1 MIDLLLATL
10 RSLRAH
16 ALRFSLTSLGIVWGA
31 MMLVFLSAMMEG
43 IDRHFKVELEEVG
56 PKIVVL
62 WPGAVLKN
70 RVGERGAR
78 LVEVEEDDLASMQAL
93 RIVEDVAPDILL
105 WNQIVRAGPRTK
117 LLAVNGG
124 SERTQAIRNFEVAE
138 GRFLT
143 PTDVERGSRVAFLG
157 TEAAERLFGR
167 APAVGRTIQIES
179 VSFRVIGVSV
189 AKGDQLVHVNGT
201 DDTLV
206 IIPWTTARR
215 WLERGDHFEQVI
227 FAPPSKEASFTA
239 VDHTRELLALRH
251 DFHPSIDTALSYLNF
266 YEVMKDVYNV
276 QMGLRIFLMA
286 AGVITLL
293 VGAMGVMN
301 IMLVVVGERT
311 VEIGLRKAVGA
322 TSRSIFVQFV
332 AEAAAVC
339 GISGVIGAL
348 LGIAM
353 TQLLGGVSAP
363 GTPTS
368 SPPVLDPV
376 TGIAI
381 VTSLVV
387 TGMVAGLLPALRAA
401 RVPPSEALRG
411 L

>member
-1 MIDLLLATL
+1 VLDLLLATL

-31 MMLVFLSAMMEG
+31 MMLVFLSATMEG
-43 IDRHFKVELEEVG
+43 IDRHFKRELEEVG
-56 PKIVVL
+56 PKIIIL
-62 WPGAVLKN
+62 WPGSVLKN

-78 LVEVEEDDLASMQAL
+78 PVKLDEDDVDAVQTLHS
-93 RIVEDVAPDILL
+93 VEDVAPDIVL
-105 WNQIVRAGPRTK
+105 WSQIVRAGRRTK
-117 LLAVNGG
+117 LLMVNGA
-124 SERTQAIRNFEVAE
+124 SERSQAIRNFQVAE

-143 PTDVERGSRVAFLG
+143 PTDVERRERVAFLG
-157 TEAAERLFGR
+157 AEAARRLFGDE
-167 APAVGRTIQIES
+167 PVLGRRIQIEG
-179 VSFRVIGVSV
+179 VAFRVIGV
-189 AKGDQLVHVNGT
+189 AQPKGDQLVHVNGK

-206 IIPWTTARR
+206 VVPWTTARR
-215 WLERGDHFEQVI
+215 WLEREDHFEQVI
-227 FAPPSKEASFTA
+227 FSSQTPEASFGA
-239 VDHTRELLALRH
+239 VDQSRDLLALRH
-251 DFHPSIDTALSYLNF
+251 AFPPSVDTALSYLNF
-266 YEVMKDVYNV
+266 HEILRDIYNV
-276 QMGLRIFLMA
+276 QLGLRIFLMA
-286 AGVITLL
+286 AGAITLL

-301 IMLVVVGERT
+301 IMLVVIGERT

-322 TSRSIFVQFV
+322 SSRAIFLQFL

-339 GISGVIGAL
+339 GISGLLGAG

-353 TQLLGGVSAP
+353 TQLLGGVSPP

-376 TGIAI
+376 TLVA
-381 VTSLVV
+381 VVVSLVV
-387 TGMVAGLLPALRAA
+387 TGMLAGVLPALRAA

>member
-1 MIDLLLATL
+1 MIDLLLSTL

-43 IDRHFKVELEEVG
+43 VDRHFRRELQEVG
-56 PKIVVL
+56 PRIVIL
-62 WPGAVLKN
+62 WPGSVLKN

-78 LVEVEEDDLASMQAL
+78 LVEVEEDDLDSLQTL
-93 RIVEDVAPDILL
+93 DSIEDVAPDILL
-105 WNQIVRAGPRTK
+105 WAQIVRAGRRTK
-117 LLAVNGG
+117 LLAVNGA

-143 PTDVERGSRVAFLG
+143 PTDIERGARVAFLG
-157 TEAAERLFGR
+157 AESAERLFGR
-167 APAVGRTIQIES
+167 EPAVGRRIQIES

-189 AKGDQLVHVNGT
+189 PKGDQLIHVNGK
-201 DDTLV
+201 DDTV
-206 IIPWTTARR
+206 VMIPWTTARR
-215 WLERGDHFEQVI
+215 WLDRNDHFEQVI
-227 FAPPSKEASFTA
+227 FAAPTQEASFTA
-239 VDHTRELLALRH
+239 VDHSRDLLALRH
-251 DFHPSIDTALSYLNF
+251 AFDPRVETALAYLNF
-266 YEVMKDVYNV
+266 HEVMRDVYNV
-276 QMGLRIFLMA
+276 QIGLRIFLVA

-322 TSRSIFVQFV
+322 TSRAIFVQFV
-332 AEAAAVC
+332 AEAGAVC
-339 GISGVIGAL
+339 AISGLIGAA
-348 LGIAM
+348 LGVIM
-353 TQLLGGVSAP
+353 TQLLGGVAPP
-363 GTPTS
+363 GTPIS
-368 SPPVLDPV
+368 SPPVLDPF

-381 VTSLVV
+381 VSALIV
-387 TGMVAGLLPALRAA
+387 TGMVAGLLPAVRAA

>member
-1 MIDLLLATL
+1 MLDLLESTL

-31 MMLVFLSAMMEG
+31 MMLVFLSATMEG
-43 IDRHFKVELEEVG
+43 VDRHFKRELEEVG
-56 PKIVVL
+56 PKIVIL
-62 WPGAVLKN
+62 WPGSVLKN

-78 LVEVEEDDLASMQAL
+78 PVEVDEDDLGAVQSL
-93 RIVEDVAPDILL
+93 RSVEHVAPDIIL
-105 WNQIVRAGPRTK
+105 WSQIVRAGPRTK
-117 LLAVNGG
+117 VLLVNGAN
-124 SERTQAIRNFEVAE
+124 ERAMSIRNFEVAE
-138 GRFLT
+138 GRFLSR
-143 PTDVERGSRVAFLG
+143 TDVERGARVAFLG
-157 TEAAERLFGR
+157 AESARRLFGR
-167 APAVGRTIQIES
+167 EPVLGRTIQIEG
-179 VSFRVIGVSV
+179 VSFRVIGVAV
-189 AKGDQLVHVNGT
+189 PKGDQLVHVNGE

-206 IIPWTTARR
+206 VIPWTTARR
-215 WLERGDHFEQVI
+215 WLERGEYFEQVI
-227 FAPPSKEASFTA
+227 FSAPTREGSFSA
-239 VDHTRELLALRH
+239 VDHSRELLALRH
-251 DFHPSIDTALSYLNF
+251 QFPPSVDTALSFLNF
-266 YEVMKDVYNV
+266 HEVMRDIYNV
-276 QMGLRIFLMA
+276 QLGLRIFLMA

-301 IMLVVVGERT
+301 IMLVVIGERR

-322 TSRSIFVQFV
+322 SSRAVFVQFL

-339 GISGVIGAL
+339 GLSGLLGAL
-348 LGIAM
+348 LGIGM
-353 TQLLGGVSAP
+353 TQLLGGVSPP

-376 TGIAI
+376 TLLAI

-387 TGMVAGLLPALRAA
+387 TGMLAGLLPAVRAA